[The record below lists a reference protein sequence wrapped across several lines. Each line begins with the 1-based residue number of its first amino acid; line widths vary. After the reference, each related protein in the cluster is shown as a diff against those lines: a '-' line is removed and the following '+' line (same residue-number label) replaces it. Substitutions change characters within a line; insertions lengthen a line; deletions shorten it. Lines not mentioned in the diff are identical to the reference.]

1 LLSSRSSRSYEL
13 DALQKRI
20 DLRRVQLA
28 QGAAVWQRNVLRA
41 HDDDDDVNAAP
52 GEQLSPA
59 RRAQLLDAVA
69 KVAESEAQAVKQ
81 QPPI

>member
-41 HDDDDDVNAAP
+41 HDDDDVNAAP

>member
-1 LLSSRSSRSYEL
+1 LLSSRSSRSSEL

-20 DLRRVQLA
+20 ELRRAQLT

-41 HDDDDDVNAAP
+41 HDDDLNAAP

-69 KVAESEAQAVKQ
+69 KVAESEAQPVKQ
-81 QPPI
+81 HPPTI